1 MLDLKALT
9 QLQKRIIFALGL
21 AGIAAIVI
29 SLNNPF
35 ASEPS
40 VMNEDGSMVMLG
52 TADNTN
58 LDAG

>member
-29 SLNNPF
+29 QLLGPFIVISFQNPF
-35 ASEPS
+35 RRR
-40 VMNEDGSMVMLG
+40 
-52 TADNTN
+52 
-58 LDAG
+58 